1 MGFLA
6 GLKRREF
13 ESTMYFSTERQG
25 LRSGEAITEVKRR
38 ERRKVRVG
46 RADRG
51 VGVGGLG
58 GGRVWWVV
66 VVDVGDGVGVEVL

>member
-13 ESTMYFSTERQG
+13 ESTIYFSTERQG
-25 LRSGEAITEVKRR
+25 FSSGEAITEVKRR

-58 GGRVWWVV
+58 MVWCVGEVVVV
-66 VVDVGDGVGVEVL
+66 VVDVEVL